1 MESLPSTR
9 QPWIT
14 FFYCTEFL
22 TYENLIKGEE
32 TESLRYIWVGLNM
45 TIQLYSSTKLK
56 EKSVPPFVKWEITP
70 ASTIP
75 EEPNSPLVIMPET
88 PSTIHLAMMKPSFV
102 HKHFSP
108 RLLDIMLVIQ
118 VVKPARQGSS
128 GIFVPHHYRSEVPDH
143 TSCIFTFRLIGVKR
157 SQTQLDEAMTNS
169 V

>member
-1 MESLPSTR
+1 MNTIFPSSSETGMESLPSTR

-45 TIQLYSSTKLK
+45 TIQLHSSTKLK

-70 ASTIP
+70 ASTVP

-88 PSTIHLAMMKPSFV
+88 PSTIHLAMMKPSLSTNTFPLSTGYNACYPGGETC
-102 HKHFSP
+102 KERFLRNICPSLLQIRSP
-108 RLLDIMLVIQ
+108 RPHTLYFHFQ
-118 VVKPARQGSS
+118 VSR
-128 GIFVPHHYRSEVPDH
+128 
-143 TSCIFTFRLIGVKR
+143 C
-157 SQTQLDEAMTNS
+157 
-169 V
+169 